1 MTTSP
6 NFFFLA
12 SHDVRLVEAGLSAE
26 RALGMGDVVGSLVH
40 LRRLG
45 ELLAR
50 NATAALGLSD
60 GRDVDQAQRIQ
71 LLARRGVDG
80 EVIELFHLLR
90 KRGNAAAHDGAGT
103 QNEAFQCLKVGRQ
116 LALWFHRTVSRSPTF
131 NPGPFVPPES
141 LVADT
146 EELRKEIAALV
157 EEAEARE
164 AERDEAQQVAED
176 EARRRL
182 GAEEAARRAREE
194 REFFEA
200 YAAEQEA
207 ERVRNEA
214 ALAEAQRR
222 IAELE
227 AAQEAALRA
236 TQVAAQASPPA
247 ATEDVLRSAHK
258 AASALELDEAA
269 TRELIDAQLQ
279 SAGWEADTTH
289 LRYSQGARPRKGANL
304 AIAEWPTASG
314 PADYVLFVGL
324 EAVGVVEAKKKSR
337 DVGSALVQAKRY
349 GEGLRFEGGAVPAG
363 GPWGSYRVPFLF
375 ATNGRPYLE
384 QLKDKSGIHFLDARR
399 PTNLATALPGWR
411 TPENLK
417 ASLRQD
423 IDEAN
428 RRLEEESADY
438 LGLRDYQVAAIR
450 AVERAVAEEQ
460 RTALVAMATGTG
472 KTRTAI
478 GLVYRLL
485 KAGRFR
491 RVLFLVDRTAL
502 GQQTDDAFGEA
513 RLEGLKTFKEIY
525 DLKGL
530 DDLKPDATTKLHI
543 ATVQGMVRRIFD
555 AADPADL
562 PAVDD
567 YDCIVIDE
575 CHRGYGLDQE
585 LSDTELR
592 LSEYGIRS
600 QADYISKY
608 RRVLDHFDA
617 VKIGL
622 TATPAAHTTQIFGP
636 PTFRYTYREAVID
649 GNLVDH
655 EPPVSLVTELAESG
669 IHWSRGEQVQLFD
682 PDLQGL
688 DKIHLPDEVDVEIDS
703 FNKTVVTENFNRVV
717 CAELARHIDP
727 TEPGKTLVF
736 CATDFHAESVVRLLK
751 EAFQAQYGSIEDDAV
766 VKITGRS
773 DRPLHLIRKFKNDRL
788 PSVGVTV
795 DLLTT
800 GIDVPAIT
808 NLVFLRRVKSRI
820 LYEQMLGRA
829 TRKCDDIGKSAFRIF
844 DAVALYEALEPVTD
858 MKAVVSRPNISFRQ
872 LVEEMERVEDPDGKQ
887 HALDEL
893 VAKLQRKRALLRG
906 EGFSRFQGFA
916 GMGPSELARK
926 LRDGTPT
933 EAARWF
939 REHQPVLQ
947 LLEADGGASRP
958 LLVSDHEDRILS
970 VTRGYGKGEKP
981 ADYLE
986 EFERW
991 VRANINTLPVLV
1003 TVAQRPR
1010 ELTRQQL
1017 RELALALDAA
1027 GFTERSLQSAWREST
1042 NQDIAAGILG
1052 FVRRA
1057 ALGDPLIS
1065 YAARVDQALAQ
1076 LFARHRFTDPQ
1087 RKWLERIAKAIK
1099 QDVIMD
1105 RASFDR
1111 GQWQDQGGYTRLDKI
1126 FDGKLDSLLA
1136 EIGDAM
1142 WHSAQEPSASDRA
1155 RAKQ

>member
-1 MTTSP
+1 MSSSS
-6 NFFFLA
+6 NFFFLT
-12 SHDVRLVEAGLSAE
+12 SHDGRLVEAGSSAE
-26 RALGMGDVVGSLVH
+26 RALGMGDAVGALVH

-50 NATAALGLSD
+50 NAAASLGLFD

-71 LLARRGVDG
+71 SLARRGIDG
-80 EVIELFHLLR
+80 EIIELFHLLR
-90 KRGNAAAHDGAGT
+90 KRGNAAAHDGLGT
-103 QNEAFQCLKVGRQ
+103 QTEAFQCLKVGRQ
-116 LALWFHRTVSRSPTF
+116 LALWFHRTVTRSPTF
-131 NPGPFVPPES
+131 NPGPFVPPKNW
-141 LVADT
+141 VAET
-146 EELRKEIAALV
+146 EELRKEVAALN
-157 EEAEARE
+157 EESEARE
-164 AERDEAQQVAED
+164 AERDEAQEAAEE
-176 EARRRL
+176 EARKRL
-182 GAEEAARRAREE
+182 GAEEAARREREQ

-200 YAAEQEA
+200 YAVEQEA
-207 ERVRNEA
+207 ERVRNEQ
-214 ALAEAQRR
+214 ALAEARRR

-236 TQVAAQASPPA
+236 ASAAAEAATPA
-247 ATEDVLRSAHK
+247 AAEDVLQSSHR

-269 TRELIDAQLQ
+269 TRELIDAQLER
-279 SAGWEADTTH
+279 AGWQADTQN
-289 LRYSQGARPRKGANL
+289 LRFSKGARPRKGANL
-304 AIAEWPTASG
+304 AIAEWPTESG

-337 DVGSALVQAKRY
+337 DVGAALTQAKRY
-349 GEGLRFEGGAVPAG
+349 SEGLRFEGEATAAG
-363 GPWGSYRVPFLF
+363 GPWGKYRVPFLF

-384 QLKDKSGIHFLDARR
+384 QLRDKSGIHFLDARR
-399 PTNLATALPGWR
+399 STNLATALPGWR

-428 RRLEEESADY
+428 QRLEAEPTDY
-438 LGLRDYQVAAIR
+438 LGLRDYQIAAIR
-450 AVERAVAEEQ
+450 AVERAVAAEQ

-530 DDLKPDATTKLHI
+530 EDLRPDTTTKLHI

-555 AADPADL
+555 AADPSDL

-567 YDCIVIDE
+567 YDCVVIDE

-655 EPPVSLVTELAESG
+655 EPPVSLVTQLAESG

-682 PDLQGL
+682 PEQMGI

-703 FNKTVVTENFNRVV
+703 FNKTVITENFNRVV
-717 CAELARHIDP
+717 CVELARHIDP
-727 TEPGKTLVF
+727 TDTGKTLVF
-736 CATDFHAESVVRLLK
+736 CATDHHADMVVRLLK
-751 EAFQAQYGSIEDDAV
+751 DAFQEQYGEIEDDAV
-766 VKITGRS
+766 MKITGRS
-773 DRPLHLIRKFKNDRL
+773 DRPLHLIRRYKNDRL

-829 TRKCDDIGKSAFRIF
+829 TRKCDEIGKSAFRIF

-872 LVEEMERVEDPDGKQ
+872 LVEELERVEDPDGKQ
-887 HALDEL
+887 HALEEL
-893 VAKLQRKRALLRG
+893 VAKLQRKRAVLRG
-906 EGFSRFQGFA
+906 DGLNRFQGFA
-916 GMGPSELARK
+916 GMGPGELARQ
-926 LRDGTPT
+926 LRAGTPT

-939 REHQPVLQ
+939 RDHQHVLQ
-947 LLEADGGASRP
+947 LLEAESTGSRP
-958 LLVSDHEDRILS
+958 LLVSEHEDRIVS

-981 ADYLE
+981 ADYLD

-991 VRANINTLPVLV
+991 VRANINTLPSLI

-1017 RELALALDAA
+1017 KELALELDAA
-1027 GFTERSLQSAWREST
+1027 GFTEASLQSAWREST
-1042 NQDIAAGILG
+1042 QQDIAAGIIG

-1057 ALGDPLIS
+1057 ALGDPLIPYES
-1065 YAARVDQALAQ
+1065 RVDQAVAKL
-1076 LFARHRFTDPQ
+1076 LARHRFTDPQ

-1099 QDVIMD
+1099 QDKIMD
-1105 RASFDR
+1105 RAAFDR
-1111 GQWQDQGGYTRLDKI
+1111 GQWQSQGGYARLDKI
-1126 FDGKLDSLLA
+1126 FDGQLDSLLA
-1136 EIGDAM
+1136 ELTEAM
-1142 WHSAQEPSASDRA
+1142 WHQEELTSA
-1155 RAKQ
+1155 